1 MGSALITKPRDWP
14 GTLRWT
20 PDLTSRDITNRRV
33 NDIAFTPMESRL
45 RNELITRTYGDLA
58 QAMAEVLGS
67 DNATWTAFG
76 Q

>member
-33 NDIAFTPMESRL
+33 NDIAFTPMEAAWL
-45 RNELITRTYGDLA
+45 EMLQPTGLITNVRVRVPGP
-58 QAMAEVLGS
+58 
-67 DNATWTAFG
+67 
-76 Q
+76 